1 MSKKYNLANISF
13 IFILGSLWHFIY
25 NWLGNY
31 YLIGLISPTNESVF
45 SHTKLF
51 IIPTVLFYLLFYKR
65 NKVIL
70 KKKKFFSSMIIQLI
84 SSILSMILIYYTA
97 KSGFGIESLYFD
109 VGLFLV
115 SIILGVAL
123 SNLYYRYTKN
133 GLNYKLWTLI
143 IIILMVLLTIYPLN
157 FPFFH

>member
-25 NWLGNY
+25 NWLGNN
-31 YLIGLISPTNESVF
+31 YLIGLISPTNESIF

-51 IIPTVLFYLLFYKR
+51 IIPTLLFYLLFYKR

-97 KSGFGIESLYFD
+97 KSGFEIESLYFD
-109 VGLFLV
+109 IGFFLV
-115 SIILGVAL
+115 SIILGVIL
-123 SNLYYRYTKN
+123 SNHYYHYTKN
-133 GLNYKLWTLI
+133 GLNYKLWTLV
-143 IIILMVLLTIYPLN
+143 IIILMVFLTIYPLN